1 MQKEIK
7 LKFDAI
13 RPFGPTVIKG
23 KVPEFLI
30 NIVNDKCDELLGD
43 PKLAKQWDWSPN
55 LAGNVKQE
63 VRMPPEWIDKD
74 GQQLVFLIGEMV
86 KQYLSIPPASE
97 TLDAKKVQKMVVESM
112 WAVSQW
118 AGDFNP
124 AHMHDGDYQEYF
136 IQRCQ
141 RALKKKEQLKII
153 ILV

>member
-1 MQKEIK
+1 MEQVKKEIK

-23 KVPEFLI
+23 KVPGFIL
-30 NIVNDKCDELLGD
+30 NTVNEKCDEILGD

-86 KQYLSIPPASE
+86 KQYLSIPPAS
-97 TLDAKKVQKMVVESM
+97 V
-112 WAVSQW
+112 
-118 AGDFNP
+118 
-124 AHMHDGDYQEYF
+124 
-136 IQRCQ
+136 
-141 RALKKKEQLKII
+141 
-153 ILV
+153 

>member
-23 KVPEFLI
+23 KVPDFLL
-30 NIVNDKCDELLGD
+30 NIVNNKADELLGD

-74 GQQLVFLIGEMV
+74 GHQLVLLIGEMV
-86 KQYLSIPPASE
+86 KQY
-97 TLDAKKVQKMVVESM
+97 
-112 WAVSQW
+112 
-118 AGDFNP
+118 
-124 AHMHDGDYQEYF
+124 
-136 IQRCQ
+136 
-141 RALKKKEQLKII
+141 
-153 ILV
+153 